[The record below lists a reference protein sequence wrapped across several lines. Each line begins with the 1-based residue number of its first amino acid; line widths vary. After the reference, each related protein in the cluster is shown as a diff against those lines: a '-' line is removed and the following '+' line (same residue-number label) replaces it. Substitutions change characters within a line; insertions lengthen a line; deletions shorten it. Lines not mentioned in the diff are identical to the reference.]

1 MLKHVYRL
9 MIELT
14 NGRWSSVILRRFA
27 RSRVSRFVVPSFA
40 KIYKLNQNEME
51 KTSMNIPRCT
61 IYLSGL

>member
-14 NGRWSSVILRRFA
+14 NGKWSSVILQTFA

-40 KIYKLNQNEME
+40 KIYNINQYEME
-51 KTSMNIPRCT
+51 KTLMNILLYM
-61 IYLSGL
+61 IFLLGG